1 MRTCALRV
9 RPAETVWSAV
19 PDDANLRNLLDMK
32 EFEQLFQAKTKTTAA
47 AQTEAS
53 NSPSGELKR
62 RGTKAEQLNILE
74 PKRSYNIGI
83 IVSRMRMS
91 FPAIRQCFL
100 NMDDHRPTDE
110 EIKALLTVIPTA
122 DEVRPPSWLGRLRA
136 CPSSLVNVGVR
147 RAACRA
153 HRR

>member
-1 MRTCALRV
+1 
-9 RPAETVWSAV
+9 V

-32 EFEQLFQAKTKTTAA
+32 EFEQLFQAKTKTTPA
-47 AQTEAS
+47 AQSEAS

-122 DEVRPPSWLGRLRA
+122 DEVRRPPGGLDSCGCSRHVYECGSVA
-136 CPSSLVNVGVR
+136 CLLSFSL
-147 RAACRA
+147 AAV
-153 HRR
+153 

>member
-1 MRTCALRV
+1 M
-9 RPAETVWSAV
+9 

-32 EFEQLFQAKTKTTAA
+32 EFEQLFQAKTKTTPAT
-47 AQTEAS
+47 QSEAS

-122 DEVRPPSWLGRLRA
+122 DEVRRPPGGLDGCGCA
-136 CPSSLVNVGVR
+136 CHVYECGSVACLLSFAP
-147 RAACRA
+147 AAV
-153 HRR
+153 